1 MNLILNIINII
12 IIVNNAYSLNIIKNN
27 QSPSTIETSMLI
39 INFIP
44 EFDHAVICVTW
55 SWFCSIVV
63 QLCLCCC
70 WNFGWYGSNI
80 LIFPHRLKNNAIAA
94 AQRRRTSITIKAS
107 SALTMTAVGPGI
119 SVQYYL
125 KL

>member
-55 SWFCSIVV
+55 S
-63 QLCLCCC
+63 
-70 WNFGWYGSNI
+70 
-80 LIFPHRLKNNAIAA
+80 
-94 AQRRRTSITIKAS
+94 
-107 SALTMTAVGPGI
+107 
-119 SVQYYL
+119 
-125 KL
+125 